1 MARTPVVIAVIA
13 FAGVAGA
20 AAHIVPDLLDGHDD
34 HVSLE
39 RCTVTAGEASF
50 NLTAEQAD
58 NAAVIASVGRSYG
71 FDAHGVTVAIA
82 TAIQES
88 SLRNIDYG
96 DRDSVGLFQQRPSQG
111 WGTVEEILDRHYSA
125 SRFYEGLAAVDGW
138 QDMRVTEAAQAVQR
152 SGFPEAY
159 ADHEAEARAW
169 AHALEGVEGSIVCDV
184 PQAQAASASDFSA
197 RVAEDLGAAFS
208 VEVIGQDGDLTVLGI
223 KPYVDDDVSRRVAQA
238 WAIATSSTTPVEWV
252 ENAGQRWE
260 RSGKISNASSP
271 AGGDNYAGVRVAIS
285 TAAAGS

>member
-20 AAHIVPDLLDGHDD
+20 AAYIVPDLLDGSNE

-58 NAAVIASVGRSYG
+58 NAAVIAAVGRSYG

-169 AHALEGVEGSIVCDV
+169 ANALEGVEGAIVCDV
-184 PQAQAASASDFSA
+184 PPAQAASASDFSA
-197 RVAEDLGAAFS
+197 RVSEDLGAAFS

-223 KPYVDDDVSRRVAQA
+223 KPYIDDDASRRVAQA

-271 AGGDNYAGVRVAIS
+271 AGGDDYAGVRVAIS